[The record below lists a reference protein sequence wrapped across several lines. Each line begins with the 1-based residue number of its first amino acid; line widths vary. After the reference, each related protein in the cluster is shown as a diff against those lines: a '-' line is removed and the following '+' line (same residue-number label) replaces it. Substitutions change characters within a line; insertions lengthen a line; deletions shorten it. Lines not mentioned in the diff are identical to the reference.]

1 MEKVDI
7 FDQEIGRAAIEC
19 NGNLVVVFNGKKAF
33 WFKEQIESFVKE
45 HPEAPLPLSVFC
57 VTVSKP
63 VTKPNP
69 AASFV
74 SFWEGFD
81 FSNKAM
87 TNNPGVTEAKFK
99 DFCGDLIFS
108 SKTERKQQIDTLLS
122 RSKQGSK
129 EMFLGFMEL
138 AEKHL
143 ADPNSPLRN
152 EECYIPF
159 LEYAIKEGKIDEAYK
174 ERYSFQLRNALKNRV
189 GTIANDFTYI
199 TREGTTGTL
208 KSIKANYTLIYFNNP
223 DCHDCKRVYNIL
235 AGDSPTLAHL
245 VARGELA
252 ILALYPDE
260 SLTSWNKNKGIYPYN
275 WIVARYARDIDRE
288 RYNIPAIPS
297 TYLLDKNKK
306 VIYKDAIIEAVES
319 YLRHKYKL

>member
-1 MEKVDI
+1 MANDCTDIDVVLRQINQRLRKLEKSDSEKTE
-7 FDQEIGRAAIEC
+7 EIGRLNRVINQKNVEIH
-19 NGNLVVVFNGKKAF
+19 NL
-33 WFKEQIESFVKE
+33 
-45 HPEAPLPLSVFC
+45 
-57 VTVSKP
+57 
-63 VTKPNP
+63 
-69 AASFV
+69 
-74 SFWEGFD
+74 
-81 FSNKAM
+81 
-87 TNNPGVTEAKFK
+87 
-99 DFCGDLIFS
+99 
-108 SKTERKQQIDTLLS
+108 KTE
-122 RSKQGSK
+122 
-129 EMFLGFMEL
+129 
-138 AEKHL
+138 L

>member
-1 MEKVDI
+1 
-7 FDQEIGRAAIEC
+7 
-19 NGNLVVVFNGKKAF
+19 
-33 WFKEQIESFVKE
+33 
-45 HPEAPLPLSVFC
+45 
-57 VTVSKP
+57 
-63 VTKPNP
+63 
-69 AASFV
+69 
-74 SFWEGFD
+74 
-81 FSNKAM
+81 M

-306 VIYKDAIIEAVES
+306 VIYKDAIIEAIRN
-319 YLRHKYKL
+319 YIHIKKRTKQ

>member
-1 MEKVDI
+1 M
-7 FDQEIGRAAIEC
+7 R
-19 NGNLVVVFNGKKAF
+19 
-33 WFKEQIESFVKE
+33 
-45 HPEAPLPLSVFC
+45 
-57 VTVSKP
+57 
-63 VTKPNP
+63 
-69 AASFV
+69 
-74 SFWEGFD
+74 
-81 FSNKAM
+81 
-87 TNNPGVTEAKFK
+87 
-99 DFCGDLIFS
+99 IFS

-122 RSKQGSK
+122 RSKLGSK

>member
-1 MEKVDI
+1 M
-7 FDQEIGRAAIEC
+7 
-19 NGNLVVVFNGKKAF
+19 LH
-33 WFKEQIESFVKE
+33 S
-45 HPEAPLPLSVFC
+45 
-57 VTVSKP
+57 
-63 VTKPNP
+63 
-69 AASFV
+69 
-74 SFWEGFD
+74 
-81 FSNKAM
+81 
-87 TNNPGVTEAKFK
+87 
-99 DFCGDLIFS
+99 
-108 SKTERKQQIDTLLS
+108 
-122 RSKQGSK
+122 
-129 EMFLGFMEL
+129 
-138 AEKHL
+138 
-143 ADPNSPLRN
+143 
-152 EECYIPF
+152 F

-189 GTIANDFTYI
+189 GTIANDFKYI

>member
-57 VTVSKP
+57 VTVSKVGEP
-63 VTKPNP
+63 CKYKSTGNSF
-69 AASFV
+69 SFV
-74 SFWEGFD
+74 
-81 FSNKAM
+81 
-87 TNNPGVTEAKFK
+87 
-99 DFCGDLIFS
+99 
-108 SKTERKQQIDTLLS
+108 
-122 RSKQGSK
+122 
-129 EMFLGFMEL
+129 
-138 AEKHL
+138 
-143 ADPNSPLRN
+143 
-152 EECYIPF
+152 
-159 LEYAIKEGKIDEAYK
+159 
-174 ERYSFQLRNALKNRV
+174 
-189 GTIANDFTYI
+189 
-199 TREGTTGTL
+199 
-208 KSIKANYTLIYFNNP
+208 
-223 DCHDCKRVYNIL
+223 
-235 AGDSPTLAHL
+235 
-245 VARGELA
+245 ARRELA

>member
-1 MEKVDI
+1 MKQI
-7 FDQEIGRAAIEC
+7 
-19 NGNLVVVFNGKKAF
+19 AF
-33 WFKEQIESFVKE
+33 LIISI
-45 HPEAPLPLSVFC
+45 LMLGCS
-57 VTVSKP
+57 SKP

-189 GTIANDFTYI
+189 GTIAKDF
-199 TREGTTGTL
+199 
-208 KSIKANYTLIYFNNP
+208 K
-223 DCHDCKRVYNIL
+223 
-235 AGDSPTLAHL
+235 
-245 VARGELA
+245 
-252 ILALYPDE
+252 
-260 SLTSWNKNKGIYPYN
+260 
-275 WIVARYARDIDRE
+275 
-288 RYNIPAIPS
+288 
-297 TYLLDKNKK
+297 
-306 VIYKDAIIEAVES
+306 
-319 YLRHKYKL
+319 

>member
-1 MEKVDI
+1 MSRTLHLFGTDWGAMMVPIQVIRWYRMQCYDGT
-7 FDQEIGRAAIEC
+7 DSCAT
-19 NGNLVVVFNGKKAF
+19 VVP
-33 WFKEQIESFVKE
+33 IRRYC
-45 HPEAPLPLSVFC
+45 H
-57 VTVSKP
+57 
-63 VTKPNP
+63 
-69 AASFV
+69 
-74 SFWEGFD
+74 
-81 FSNKAM
+81 
-87 TNNPGVTEAKFK
+87 
-99 DFCGDLIFS
+99 
-108 SKTERKQQIDTLLS
+108 
-122 RSKQGSK
+122 
-129 EMFLGFMEL
+129 
-138 AEKHL
+138 
-143 ADPNSPLRN
+143 
-152 EECYIPF
+152 
-159 LEYAIKEGKIDEAYK
+159 EAYK

-189 GTIANDFTYI
+189 GTIANDFKYI

>member
-1 MEKVDI
+1 
-7 FDQEIGRAAIEC
+7 
-19 NGNLVVVFNGKKAF
+19 
-33 WFKEQIESFVKE
+33 
-45 HPEAPLPLSVFC
+45 
-57 VTVSKP
+57 
-63 VTKPNP
+63 
-69 AASFV
+69 
-74 SFWEGFD
+74 
-81 FSNKAM
+81 M

-189 GTIANDFTYI
+189 GTIANDFKYI

-260 SLTSWNKNKGIYPYN
+260 SLTSWNNNKGIYPYN

>member
-1 MEKVDI
+1 MQLETCHQAKSCGKFRFLLGGLRLFQQGNDKQSWSNRSQVQGFLWRPHIFQQDREKTADRHIAVT
-7 FDQEIGRAAIEC
+7 FQAREQ
-19 NGNLVVVFNGKKAF
+19 GN
-33 WFKEQIESFVKE
+33 
-45 HPEAPLPLSVFC
+45 
-57 VTVSKP
+57 
-63 VTKPNP
+63 
-69 AASFV
+69 
-74 SFWEGFD
+74 
-81 FSNKAM
+81 
-87 TNNPGVTEAKFK
+87 
-99 DFCGDLIFS
+99 
-108 SKTERKQQIDTLLS
+108 
-122 RSKQGSK
+122 
-129 EMFLGFMEL
+129 
-138 AEKHL
+138 L

-189 GTIANDFTYI
+189 GTIANDFKYI

>member
-1 MEKVDI
+1 MKQI
-7 FDQEIGRAAIEC
+7 
-19 NGNLVVVFNGKKAF
+19 AF
-33 WFKEQIESFVKE
+33 LIISI
-45 HPEAPLPLSVFC
+45 LMLGCS
-57 VTVSKP
+57 SKP

-87 TNNPGVTEAKFK
+87 TDNPGVTEAKFK

-189 GTIANDFTYI
+189 GTTANDFTYI